1 MSQGRF
7 QGESEAY
14 GKLVEFGHEGNP
26 ERKNNVSFYL
36 GFFLFAR
43 LFVFPV
49 FSECKFI
56 VNKK

>member
-14 GKLVEFGHEGNP
+14 GRMVEFGHEGNP

-43 LFVFPV
+43 LFSQLF
-49 FSECKFI
+49 FQS
-56 VNKK
+56 VNLL